1 MCKILPT
8 IFHGSSWVWYHSLE
22 SGSILAFSYLYGK
35 LIANFSTNISAKKSS
50 NKHLAIT
57 QRVGNKIFNKYMFK
71 SKGLLEP
78 VGTKA
83 LISKGTWLL
92 LIGMTLF
99 TPI

>member
-1 MCKILPT
+1 
-8 IFHGSSWVWYHSLE
+8 
-22 SGSILAFSYLYGK
+22 
-35 LIANFSTNISAKKSS
+35 
-50 NKHLAIT
+50 
-57 QRVGNKIFNKYMFK
+57 MFK

>member
-1 MCKILPT
+1 
-8 IFHGSSWVWYHSLE
+8 
-22 SGSILAFSYLYGK
+22 

-83 LISKGTWLL
+83 LISKGT
-92 LIGMTLF
+92 
-99 TPI
+99 